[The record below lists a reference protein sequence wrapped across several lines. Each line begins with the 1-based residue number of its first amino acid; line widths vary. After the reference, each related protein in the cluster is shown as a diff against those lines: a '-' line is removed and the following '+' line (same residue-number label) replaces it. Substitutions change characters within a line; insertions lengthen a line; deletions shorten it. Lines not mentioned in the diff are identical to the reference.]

1 METQGRWRAAMMQS
15 CLARL
20 RVEIRVIADLLLT
33 DRWLLLALFLIQL
46 VAYSYCIQPLLSVII
61 SSPMPG

>member
-1 METQGRWRAAMMQS
+1 MMQS

-20 RVEIRVIADLLLT
+20 RVEIRAIADLLLT